1 MTDIKKYLS
10 EIGQKG
16 GSAGRGA
23 SKRRDPEH
31 YRKMVENRKKKREQ
45 NLIHDCLSAHTA
57 WAFLFLG
64 APIISKAGEIAYNV
78 LPHVC

>member
-10 EIGQKG
+10 EIGQKE

-31 YRKMVENRKKKREQ
+31 YRKMVETRKKKREQ
-45 NLIHDCLSAHTA
+45 NIGC
-57 WAFLFLG
+57 
-64 APIISKAGEIAYNV
+64 
-78 LPHVC
+78 C